1 MYILLAL
8 IGACALGIAAHFMIG
23 GRELRGVALTPA
35 IATALAAVVYTGLQW
50 LGVGEDSVW
59 LWLASVLGAVVV
71 AAGLT
76 VAIVALR
83 RRSDATAKAAL
94 GI

>member
-8 IGACALGIAAHFMIG
+8 IGACALGIAAHFLIG

-35 IATALAAVVYTGLQW
+35 IATATSAVVYTGLQW
-50 LGVGEDSVW
+50 AGVGEGSIW
-59 LWLASVLGAVVV
+59 LWLASVLGAVAVAALATVAVV
-71 AAGLT
+71 AA
-76 VAIVALR
+76 R

>member
-8 IGACALGIAAHFMIG
+8 IGACVLGVAAHFVLP

-35 IATALAAVVYTGLQW
+35 LATVLSAIAYTGLQW
-50 LGVGEDSVW
+50 LGVGEDSIW

-71 AAGLT
+71 AGAVTAL
-76 VAIVALR
+76 IVGIR
-83 RRSDATAKAAL
+83 RRTDAEAKAAL

>member
-23 GRELRGVALTPA
+23 GRELRGVVLTPA

-50 LGVGEDSVW
+50 LGVGEDSIW
-59 LWLASVLGAVVV
+59 LWLASVLGSVAV
-71 AAGLT
+71 AAALT
-76 VAIVALR
+76 VAIVAWR
-83 RRSDATAKAAL
+83 RRSDATAKATL

>member
-8 IGACALGIAAHFMIG
+8 IGACALGIAVHFAIG
-23 GRELRGVALTPA
+23 GRELRGVAVTPA
-35 IATALAAVVYTGLQW
+35 IATAAAAVLYTGLQW

-59 LWLASVLGAVVV
+59 LWLTSILGSVVI
-71 AAGLT
+71 AAAAT
-76 VAIVALR
+76 VAIVVLR
-83 RRSDATAKAAL
+83 RRSDAAARAAL

>member
-8 IGACALGIAAHFMIG
+8 ISACALGIGAHYLIG
-23 GRELRGVALTPA
+23 GRELRGVVVTPA
-35 IATALAAVVYTGLQW
+35 IATAAAAILYTSLQW
-50 LGVGEDSVW
+50 AGVGEDSIW

-71 AAGLT
+71 AVLVTLAL
-76 VAIVALR
+76 VALR
-83 RRSDATAKAAL
+83 RRSDAEARAAL

>member
-8 IGACALGIAAHFMIG
+8 VAACALGVGAHFLIG

-35 IATALAAVVYTGLQW
+35 IATVASGIIYTALQW
-50 LGVGEDSVW
+50 AGVAEDSIW
-59 LWLASVLGAVVV
+59 LWLASIFGSVAIAV
-71 AAGLT
+71 AATLMI
-76 VAIVALR
+76 VAIR
-83 RRSDATAKAAL
+83 RRTDAEAKAAL

>member
-8 IGACALGIAAHFMIG
+8 IGACALGIAVHFAIG
-23 GRELRGVALTPA
+23 GRELRGVAVTPA
-35 IATALAAVVYTGLQW
+35 IATAAAAVLYTGLQW
-50 LGVGEDSVW
+50 LGVGEDSIW
-59 LWLASVLGAVVV
+59 LWLTSILGAVVI
-71 AAGLT
+71 AAGAT

-83 RRSDATAKAAL
+83 RRSDASEKAAL

>member
-8 IGACALGIAAHFMIG
+8 IGACALGIGAHFLIS
-23 GRELRGVALTPA
+23 GRELRGVAVTPA
-35 IATALAAVVYTGLQW
+35 IATAASAILYTALQW
-50 LGVGEDSVW
+50 TGIGEDSIW

-71 AAGLT
+71 AVLATLG
-76 VAIVALR
+76 IVAFR
-83 RRSDATAKAAL
+83 RRSDAEARAAL

>member
-8 IGACALGIAAHFMIG
+8 IGACVLGIAAHFLIG

-35 IATALAAVVYTGLQW
+35 IATATSAIVYTGLQW
-50 LGVGEDSVW
+50 GGVGEDSVW
-59 LWLASVLGAVVV
+59 LWLASVVGAVGV
-71 AAGLT
+71 AALAT
-76 VAIVALR
+76 LVIVAAR

>member
-8 IGACALGIAAHFMIG
+8 IGACVLGIAAHYLIG
-23 GRELRGVALTPA
+23 GRELRGVAVTPA
-35 IATALAAVVYTGLQW
+35 IATALAAAIYTGMQW

-59 LWLASVLGAVVV
+59 LWLASVLGSVLI
-71 AAGLT
+71 AAAAT
-76 VAIVALR
+76 VAIVAVR
-83 RRSDATAKAAL
+83 RRSDASARAAL

>member
-1 MYILLAL
+1 MFILLAL
-8 IGACALGIAAHFMIG
+8 IGACALGIAAHYVIG

-35 IATALAAVVYTGLQW
+35 MATALAAIVYTGLQW
-50 LGVGEDSVW
+50 LGVGEDSIW
-59 LWLASVLGAVVV
+59 LWLASVIGSVLIAAVV
-71 AAGLT
+71 T
-76 VAIVALR
+76 VAIVASR

>member
-1 MYILLAL
+1 VYILLAL
-8 IGACALGIAAHFMIG
+8 IGACVLGIAAHFLIG

-35 IATALAAVVYTGLQW
+35 IATAVSAVVYTGLQW
-50 LGVGEDSVW
+50 AGVGEGSIW
-59 LWLASVLGAVVV
+59 LWVASVIGAVAI
-71 AAGLT
+71 AALAT
-76 VAIVALR
+76 VAIVAAR

>member
-35 IATALAAVVYTGLQW
+35 IATALAAAVYTGLQW
-50 LGVGEDSVW
+50 LGVGEDSIW
-59 LWLASVLGAVVV
+59 LWLASILGSVAV
-71 AAGLT
+71 AAVLT
-76 VAIVALR
+76 IAIVALR
-83 RRSDATAKAAL
+83 RRSDASARTAL

>member
-71 AAGLT
+71 AAALT
-76 VAIVALR
+76 VAIVAFR
-83 RRSDATAKAAL
+83 RRSDATTKAAL

>member
-8 IGACALGIAAHFMIG
+8 VGACALGIAAHFMIG
-23 GRELRGVALTPA
+23 GRELRGVAVTPA
-35 IATALAAVVYTGLQW
+35 IATALAALVYTGLQW
-50 LGVGEDSVW
+50 LGVGEDSIW
-59 LWLASVLGAVVV
+59 LWLASVLGSGAVAV
-71 AAGLT
+71 ALT

-83 RRSDATAKAAL
+83 RRSDASARAAL